1 MKLNKDTNY
10 LIVIFF
16 SVALIFLDA
25 YKIFSIPIP
34 WIGMSLLLGLSLFE
48 SRNLFTKNTRDIL
61 LVLLSIVLIPQAIYI
76 LFFEAS
82 MSDLIYI
89 SLRIFNLVS
98 FIFVLFFTLY
108 FIKNEKLDLFLKYT
122 KYLIYFFSTLTIY
135 IFIAQIFDLYEPL
148 RNRSNTNIYG
158 ESMQS
163 IFWLSE
169 PHRAMGTFR
178 EPVFLVTFLFPI
190 VLLYIHNE
198 TRKTFLV
205 PVLSGIAL
213 GLTRSNY
220 IKLFCIIF
228 IVFFLIQYF
237 LKRKIKY
244 EFIVFF
250 IFIFI
255 FSTFGVFECNL
266 NPNSNECMEYKED
279 VENMNSSGEIK
290 IDSNIDEPV
299 VELGND
305 RVNVVK
311 YFLTSIKFVNP
322 DSFSNVNSDFQ
333 SYSSL
338 KVNEEMYFS
347 NRTLPKYLLQR
358 YSTENFGTGN
368 YSLIKYKINVQN
380 LFVFYTQALGVIF
393 PVFLF
398 LFFLNFIFTKK
409 INLKSSF
416 FLLIILFFFVSPIEE
431 VNSYYGLIIGITY
444 NFLFTDRIK
453 YEQI

>member
-16 SVALIFLDA
+16 SIIFIFLDA
-25 YKIFSIPIP
+25 YELFSIPVS
-34 WIGMSLLLGLSLFE
+34 WIGMSLLLALSLIE
-48 SRNLFTKNTRDIL
+48 YRNLFSKNTKDIL
-61 LVLLSIVLIPQAIYI
+61 LVAFTIVLIPQVFYI
-76 LFFEAS
+76 VFFES
-82 MSDLIYI
+82 SSSDLIYI
-89 SLRIFNLVS
+89 FLRIFNLVS
-98 FIFVLFFTLY
+98 FFSVLFFSLY
-108 FIKNEKLDLFLKYT
+108 FLQSNKLDLFLKYT
-122 KYLIYFFSTLTIY
+122 KYLIYLFSIATIY

-163 IFWLSE
+163 IFWLTE

-178 EPVFLVTFLFPI
+178 EPVFLVTFFFPV
-190 VLLYIHNE
+190 VLLYIQNINK
-198 TRKTFLV
+198 KTFLI

-220 IKLFCIIF
+220 MKLFCIIF
-228 IVFFLIQYF
+228 LVFLLIQYF
-237 LKRKIKY
+237 LKKKIKF
-244 EFIVFF
+244 EFIIFF
-250 IFIFI
+250 GLIIV

-266 NPNSNECMEYKED
+266 NPESIQCLEYQED

-290 IDSNIDEPV
+290 IDSNINEPV

-305 RVNVVK
+305 RLNVIK
-311 YFLTSIKFVNP
+311 YFLTSIKFINP
-322 DSFSNVNSDFQ
+322 ESFSNVNSDFQ

-393 PVFLF
+393 PLF
-398 LFFLNFIFTKK
+398 LFVFTFHFLFTKK
-409 INLKSSF
+409 MNLKSSF
-416 FLLIILFFFVSPIEE
+416 LLLIILFFFVSPIEE
-431 VNSYYGLIIGITY
+431 VNSYYGLIIGIAY
-444 NFLFTDRIK
+444 NFLYKDRIK

>member
-16 SVALIFLDA
+16 SIIFIFLDA
-25 YKIFSIPIP
+25 YELFSIPVS
-34 WIGMSLLLGLSLFE
+34 WIGMSLLLALSLIE
-48 SRNLFTKNTRDIL
+48 YRNLFSKNTKDIL
-61 LVLLSIVLIPQAIYI
+61 LIAFTIVLIPQIFYI
-76 LFFEAS
+76 VFFES
-82 MSDLIYI
+82 SSSDLVYI
-89 SLRIFNLVS
+89 FLRIFNLVS
-98 FIFVLFFTLY
+98 FFSVLFFTLY
-108 FIKNEKLDLFLKYT
+108 FLQSKKLDLFLKYT
-122 KYLIYFFSTLTIY
+122 KYLIYFFSIATIY

-163 IFWLSE
+163 IFWLTE

-178 EPVFLVTFLFPI
+178 EPVFLVTFFFPI
-190 VLLYIHNE
+190 VLLYLQNIDK
-198 TRKTFLV
+198 KTFLI

-220 IKLFCIIF
+220 MKLFCIIF
-228 IVFFLIQYF
+228 LVFLLIQYF
-237 LKRKIKY
+237 LKKKIKFD
-244 EFIVFF
+244 FIIFF
-250 IFIFI
+250 GLIIV

-266 NPNSNECMEYKED
+266 NPESIQCLEYQDD

-290 IDSNIDEPV
+290 IDSNINEPV

-305 RVNVVK
+305 RINVIK
-311 YFLTSIKFVNP
+311 YFLSSIKFINP
-322 DSFSNVNSDFQ
+322 ESFSNVNSDFQ

-393 PVFLF
+393 PLFLF
-398 LFFLNFIFTKK
+398 LFTSHFLFTKK
-409 INLKSSF
+409 MNLKSSF
-416 FLLIILFFFVSPIEE
+416 LLLIILFFFVSPIEE
-431 VNSYYGLIIGITY
+431 VNSYYGLIIGIAY
-444 NFLFTDRIK
+444 NFLYKDRIK

>member
-82 MSDLIYI
+82 VSDLIYI
-89 SLRIFNLVS
+89 SLRIFNLIS
-98 FIFVLFFTLY
+98 FIFVLFFSLY

-250 IFIFI
+250 ILIFI

-279 VENMNSSGEIK
+279 VGNMNSSGEIK
-290 IDSNIDEPV
+290 IDSNIEEPV